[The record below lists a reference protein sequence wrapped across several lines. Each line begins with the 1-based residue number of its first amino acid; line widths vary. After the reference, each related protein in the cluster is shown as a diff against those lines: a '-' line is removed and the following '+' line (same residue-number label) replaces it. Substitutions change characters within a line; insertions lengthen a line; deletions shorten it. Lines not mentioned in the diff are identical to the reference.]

1 MIVRIVIAVFIS
13 GASGICYLA
22 GLTRLMSALLVGLG
36 SLASFFFG
44 ILFMVSAEQRE
55 LWFPVYGQG
64 TSWPFFLIA
73 AVLAVMVILFFV
85 KKSEPIE
92 VEKISSGHVKYFLA
106 AFFGYLLSIFLPAL
120 LWFPSDE
127 KRLGLDASALGN
139 HMFLGTCLY
148 LFGTVVSLYFF
159 YRASRGATAQY
170 PDLMRRVVLAIF
182 SVVHFDK
189 VPIFIAFL
197 LVYSPETRII
207 YPLIAAFSLSAYIPV
222 GVFLLKLSWQSG
234 ESQ

>member
-1 MIVRIVIAVFIS
+1 MIIRIILAVFIS

-22 GLTRLMSALLVGLG
+22 GLTRLMSALLVGFG

-55 LWFPVYGQG
+55 LWFPIYGQG
-64 TSWPFFLIA
+64 TSWPFFLLSAI
-73 AVLAVMVILFFV
+73 LAVIVILFFV

-92 VEKISSGHVKYFLA
+92 EENVSSAHFKYFLG

-127 KRLGLDASALGN
+127 KRISLDASVLGT
-139 HMFLGTCLY
+139 HMFWGTCFY
-148 LFGTVVSLYFF
+148 LLGTVVSLYFF
-159 YRASRGATAQY
+159 YRASRGGTAQY
-170 PDLMRRVVLAIF
+170 PDLMRRVVPAIF
-182 SVVHFDK
+182 SVIHFDK
-189 VPIFIAFL
+189 IPIFIAFL

-207 YPLIAAFSLSAYIPV
+207 YPLIAALALSAYIPI

-234 ESQ
+234 ES